1 MNINWSKNRKG
12 STLALVVVLLL
23 VGFVSA
29 QDLEEP
35 LIEPFPDAE
44 AQPFNFWM
52 DVKLDES
59 QKIFAG
65 LAKADFEAIV
75 SCTKKLTALSELE
88 GFVRNRTPGYRTQ
101 LRSYQFAIREIEQQA
116 KRESIEGVTLGFQQ
130 LTLSCVNCHRQLRE
144 PAQ

>member
-1 MNINWSKNRKG
+1 MNMKRYFAILLG
-12 STLALVVVLLL
+12 MLL

-29 QDLEEP
+29 QELEEP
-35 LIEPFPDAE
+35 LVEPFPDTE
-44 AQPFNFWM
+44 ARPFNFWM
-52 DVKLDES
+52 DVKLEES
-59 QKIFAG
+59 QKIFAA
-65 LAKADFEAIV
+65 LAKADFETLV
-75 SCTKKLTALSELE
+75 SSTKKLTALSELE

-144 PAQ
+144 PAK